1 VRFAQLSLGFELRP
15 KLCRYLCLH
24 GAVIRKDLLF
34 ISATYN
40 QGCRNVR
47 RGGELQRS
55 SPEIDPVIACD
66 LN

>member
-1 VRFAQLSLGFELRP
+1 
-15 KLCRYLCLH
+15 LH

-47 RGGELQRS
+47 RGGELQRR
-55 SPEIDPVIACD
+55 SPEINPVIACD